1 MHNVMGC
8 ALVVLIFAAGSL
20 GQTKEQQSAP
30 TDARSGPAAL
40 NNTAE
45 EHKLGTSA
53 KQRQRPRTVV
63 FVCEHG
69 AAKSVIAAAYF
80 NQLAAE
86 RHLPFHAV
94 ARGTTPQ
101 SDLSQS
107 AMAGLRA
114 DGIAFADEKPR
125 ALTADDTRHAVRVVA
140 FCPVPASLRKG
151 TPVDQH
157 DVPAPGHGY
166 AQSRDA
172 ILVQVKALV
181 EELQK

>member
-8 ALVVLIFAAGSL
+8 ALVVVIFAAGSL

-86 RHLPFHAV
+86 RHLPFHAI

-125 ALTADDTRHAVRVVA
+125 AVTADDTRHAVRVVA

-151 TPVDQH
+151 TPVEQH
-157 DVPAPGHGY
+157 DVPAPGDGY